1 MAETYYL
8 TWPPWHTYT
17 DHLKEL
23 LHDMK
28 TDDTFAD
35 ITIVS
40 DDGREIRA
48 HKVVLGAS
56 SPTMKNLLTNK
67 DTNTINLKGIAF
79 EEIDSILQF
88 IYLGEATL
96 FEERVQEFLSAA
108 QKLKIK
114 ELSKES
120 ESQYDLNYE
129 AETQSSITIHFQS
142 KNKCDENG
150 QHKAQNDDTV
160 LKTFECHQCD
170 NTYPQ
175 NKQLQAHVKSVHEG
189 LKYACNQ
196 CEKQYADQ
204 SNLKIHIESKHE
216 GIKYACNLCDY
227 QAKRQEC
234 LTPHILSKHKGIKV
248 KYACNQCKQQ
258 FTEHR
263 SLKIHMQQSAHEG
276 YQYSCKC
283 NQCDQQFTTQ
293 SNLLSHIQYEHEGV
307 KYACNQC
314 DYQAIMKS
322 SLKAHIICNHE
333 DVKYACKNCD
343 YQANSKIGLINH
355 NRTKH

>member
-1 MAETYYL
+1 MTEEKFHL

-28 TDDTFAD
+28 TDDTFTD
-35 ITIVS
+35 VTLVS

-56 SPTMKNLLTNK
+56 SPTMKNFLTNK
-67 DTNTINLKGIAF
+67 DINTINLKGIAF

-88 IYLGEATL
+88 IYLGEANL
-96 FEERVQEFLSAA
+96 LEERMQEFLCAA

-114 ELSKES
+114 ELSKEA
-120 ESQYDLNYE
+120 ESQYDMNYE
-129 AETQSSITIHFQS
+129 AETQSSIRIHFQS

-150 QHKAQNDDTV
+150 QNKAHNDTV
-160 LKTFECHQCD
+160 LKFECHQCD
-170 NTYPQ
+170 KNYTQ
-175 NKQLQAHVKSVHEG
+175 NSHLQVHIKSVHEG
-189 LKYACNQ
+189 VRYACKQ

-204 SNLKIHIESKHE
+204 SKLKTHIESK
-216 GIKYACNLCDY
+216 
-227 QAKRQEC
+227 
-234 LTPHILSKHKGIKV
+234 
-248 KYACNQCKQQ
+248 
-258 FTEHR
+258 
-263 SLKIHMQQSAHEG
+263 
-276 YQYSCKC
+276 
-283 NQCDQQFTTQ
+283 
-293 SNLLSHIQYEHEGV
+293 HEGV

-314 DYQAIMKS
+314 DYQVTRPECLTPHILSKHKGVTSVLYACNQCNQQFTVKRSLKRHMQQTAHEGFKYSCKCNQCDLQFTTQSNLLRHIQYEHEGVKYTCNQCDYQTTMKS

-333 DVKYACKNCD
+333 DVKYACNNCD

-355 NRTKH
+355 DRTKH